1 MVAVEKT
8 VTIKIT
14 PKLAALVA
22 ERYAAE
28 PLSRLYAMM
37 EPWVKKTYR
46 AGLARAMKGDVARVD
61 APTVSGRTAI
71 IRIDRSQV
79 RRLLIVA
86 PVYGRM
92 VGDMIEEKLWELLA

>member
-1 MVAVEKT
+1 MAAVEKT

-22 ERYAAE
+22 EKYATR
-28 PLSRLYAMM
+28 PLSELYATM
-37 EPWVKKTYR
+37 EPWVKKTYKS
-46 AGLARAMKGDVARVD
+46 ALVRAMKGDFARVD
-61 APTVSGRTAI
+61 VPTVPGRTAI
-71 IRIDRSQV
+71 IRIDRSQA